1 MFSLCRSEY
10 ATNGPLP
17 QFMGEAILEAVFFDD
32 ESTISPCIKEL
43 RNGLS
48 ELGIFQVSFV

>member
-1 MFSLCRSEY
+1 MLQ
-10 ATNGPLP
+10 NGPLP